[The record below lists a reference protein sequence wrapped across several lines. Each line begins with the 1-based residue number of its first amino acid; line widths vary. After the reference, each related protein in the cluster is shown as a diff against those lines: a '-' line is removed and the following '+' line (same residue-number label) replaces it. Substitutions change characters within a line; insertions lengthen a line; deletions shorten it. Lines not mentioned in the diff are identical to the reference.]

1 MTAAASP
8 RLSIEAECQR
18 RGRGAV
24 VAGCVTLLAG
34 GDVDS
39 RLVFALGG
47 PPAALVLGGDSP
59 EQRYW
64 LRVWGARGLLWAW
77 LPGGLP
83 GLRTA
88 LADPHW
94 RVREMAA
101 KVVARHLV
109 EEVFEEVAALRV
121 DDVPRVRM
129 AAERALRRLT
139 GAGP

>member
-1 MTAAASP
+1 M
-8 RLSIEAECQR
+8 
-18 RGRGAV
+18 
-24 VAGCVTLLAG
+24 VAGCLTLLAG

-47 PPAALVLGGDSP
+47 PPAALVYGGDNP
-59 EQRYW
+59 GQRYW
-64 LRVWGARGLLWAW
+64 LRVWAARGLLWAW
-77 LPGGLP
+77 LPAGLP

-101 KVVARHLV
+101 KVVARHSVDEL
-109 EEVFEEVAALRV
+109 FEEVAALRA
-121 DDVPRVRM
+121 DPVPRVRG

-139 GAGP
+139 EAGS